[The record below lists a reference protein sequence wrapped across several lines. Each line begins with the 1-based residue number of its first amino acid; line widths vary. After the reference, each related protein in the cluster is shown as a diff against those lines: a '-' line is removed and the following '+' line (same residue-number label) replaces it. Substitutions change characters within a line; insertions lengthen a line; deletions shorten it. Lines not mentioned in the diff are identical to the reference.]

1 VIVSLAGVA
10 VTLKLGLWRR
20 LAELCA
26 YPVYAPS
33 ESAATATTAV
43 AGMARVAI
51 FDAVLRSVFMV
62 SVPCIRNASRAGTVP
77 EGPSQRER

>member
-1 VIVSLAGVA
+1 MAEFFQLSGQVALVTGGGQGIGAGIA
-10 VTLKLGLWRR
+10 AR
-20 LAELCA
+20 LA
-26 YPVYAPS
+26 
-33 ESAATATTAV
+33 AA
-43 AGMARVAI
+43 GARVAI